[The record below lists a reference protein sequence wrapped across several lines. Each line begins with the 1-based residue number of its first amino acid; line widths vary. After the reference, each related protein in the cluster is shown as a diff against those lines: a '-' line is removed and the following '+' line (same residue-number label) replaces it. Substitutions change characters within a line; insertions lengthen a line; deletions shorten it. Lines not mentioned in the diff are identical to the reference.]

1 MTEIHTDRLIL
12 RKAISGQEKIS
23 LVSQVGY
30 WEVVK
35 WLANVPYPYT
45 YDDLEDYLLISDS
58 NQFDLNIFLGNQL
71 IGRVGLTLDGDN
83 YYDLGYWIGKDYWG
97 KGYATE
103 SSKELLEYVL
113 DKLDSPKIKSA
124 YFVDNFSSGNVLK
137 KLGFKEDGVE
147 KRYSVSN
154 KKEMDLMWLCCK
166 YLN

>member
-103 SSKELLEYVL
+103 SSKKLLEYVL
-113 DKLDSPKIKSA
+113 DKLDSPKIKSG
-124 YFVDNFSSGNVLK
+124 YFVDNFSSWNVLK
-137 KLGFKEDGVE
+137 KLGFKEVRVE

-154 KKEMDLMWLCCK
+154 KKEMDLMLVV
-166 YLN
+166 L

>member
-1 MTEIHTDRLIL
+1 MTELHTDRLIL

-23 LVSQVGY
+23 LVSQVGD

-35 WLANVPYPYT
+35 WLANVPYPYI

-103 SSKELLEYVL
+103 SSKYLLEYAL
-113 DKLDSPKIKSA
+113 GKLDSPKIKSG
-124 YFVDNFSSGNVLK
+124 YFIDNLPSGNVLK
-137 KLGFKEDGVE
+137 KLGFKEVGIE
-147 KRYSVSN
+147 KRYSDSH
-154 KKEMDLMWLCCK
+154 KKEMEMMLVVL
-166 YLN
+166 

>member
-23 LVSQVGY
+23 LVSQIGD
-30 WEVVK
+30 WEIVK

-103 SSKELLEYVL
+103 SSKKLLEYVL
-113 DKLDSPKIKSA
+113 DKLDSPKIKSG
-124 YFVDNFSSGNVLK
+124 YFVDNFSSWNVLK
-137 KLGFKEDGVE
+137 KLGFKEVRVE

-154 KKEMDLMWLCCK
+154 KKEMDLMLVV
-166 YLN
+166 L

>member
-12 RKAISGQEKIS
+12 RKAISEQEKIS
-23 LVSQVGY
+23 LVSQIGD

-45 YDDLEDYLLISDS
+45 YNNCEDYLLISDS
-58 NQFDLNIFLGNQL
+58 NQFALNIFLNNKL
-71 IGRVGLTLDGDN
+71 IGGVSLTLDDDN

-103 SSKELLEYVL
+103 SSKKLLEYVL
-113 DKLDSPKIKSA
+113 DKLDLPKIKSG
-124 YFVDNFSSGNVLK
+124 YFVGNSASGNVLK
-137 KLGFKEDGVE
+137 KLGFKEVGVE

-154 KKEMDLMWLCCK
+154 KKEMDLMLVV
-166 YLN
+166 L

>member
-1 MTEIHTDRLIL
+1 MTEINTDRLIL
-12 RKAISGQEKIS
+12 RKAISEQEKIS
-23 LVSQVGY
+23 LISQVGD

-103 SSKELLEYVL
+103 SSEILLEYVIN
-113 DKLDSPKIKSA
+113 KLDSPKIKSG

-137 KLGFKEDGVE
+137 KLGFKEVGVE

-154 KKEMDLMWLCCK
+154 KKEMDLMLVV
-166 YLN
+166 L

>member
-1 MTEIHTDRLIL
+1 MTEINTDRLIL
-12 RKAISGQEKIS
+12 RKAISEQEKIS
-23 LVSQVGY
+23 LISQVGD
-30 WEVVK
+30 WEVIK

-103 SSKELLEYVL
+103 SSKKLLEYVL
-113 DKLDSPKIKSA
+113 DKLDSPKIKSG

-137 KLGFKEDGVE
+137 KLGFKEVGVE

-154 KKEMDLMWLCCK
+154 KKEMDLMLVV
-166 YLN
+166 L

>member
-23 LVSQVGY
+23 LVSQVGD

-103 SSKELLEYVL
+103 SSKKLLEYVL
-113 DKLDSPKIKSA
+113 DKLDSPKIKSG
-124 YFVDNFSSGNVLK
+124 YFVDNFSSWNVLK
-137 KLGFKEDGVE
+137 KLGFKEVRVE

-154 KKEMDLMWLCCK
+154 KKEMDLMLVV
-166 YLN
+166 L

>member
-1 MTEIHTDRLIL
+1 MPKIHTDRLIL
-12 RKAISGQEKIS
+12 RKAISKQDKIS
-23 LVSQVGY
+23 FVSQIGD

-45 YDDLEDYLLISDS
+45 YDDLVDYLLISDS
-58 NQFDLNIFLGNQL
+58 NQFALNIFLGKQL

-103 SSKELLEYVL
+103 SSKKLLEYVL
-113 DKLDSPKIKSA
+113 DKLDLPKIKSG
-124 YFVDNFSSGNVLK
+124 YFVGNFASGNVLK
-137 KLGFKEDGVE
+137 KLGFKEIGIE

-154 KKEMDLMWLCCK
+154 KKEMDLMLVV
-166 YLN
+166 LS

>member
-23 LVSQVGY
+23 LVSQVGD

-45 YDDLEDYLLISDS
+45 YDDLEDYLLISES

-103 SSKELLEYVL
+103 SSKKLLEYVL
-113 DKLDSPKIKSA
+113 DKLDSPKIKSG
-124 YFVDNFSSGNVLK
+124 YFVDNFSSWNVLK
-137 KLGFKEDGVE
+137 KLGFKEVRVE

-154 KKEMDLMWLCCK
+154 KKEMNLMLVV
-166 YLN
+166 L